1 VTELEAFGAHCRE
14 MATAQHRPDCCQC
27 GRSWCCGCIG
37 HPSAKPWGW
46 ALDQWEEH
54 AEKCPGNPSAPPC
67 PGCVTALDRAIW
79 QRLADECALWLRQKT
94 TDDTQETL
102 A

>member
-1 VTELEAFGAHCRE
+1 MTELEAFGAHCRE

-37 HPSAKPWGW
+37 HPYAKPWGW
-46 ALDQWEEH
+46 AVHQWDEH
-54 AEKCPGNPSAPPC
+54 DKTCPNITPNPC

-79 QRLADECALWLRQKT
+79 QRLADEVSAHLT
-94 TDDTQETL
+94 TEPEETL
-102 A
+102 P

>member
-1 VTELEAFGAHCRE
+1 VLLEAFGAHCRE
-14 MATAQHRPDCCQC
+14 MATADHRPDCHGKSQH
-27 GRSWCCGCIG
+27 G
-37 HPSAKPWGW
+37 WGVRTVRPDP
-46 ALDQWEEH
+46 A
-54 AEKCPGNPSAPPC
+54 C